1 MESPLNPLSFDADQ
15 ERRFGGVARLYG
27 SAALQRLGALHI
39 AVVGVGGVGSWV
51 AEALARSGVGQLTL
65 IDFDHVAESNI
76 NRQIHA
82 LSSTL
87 GASKVGVMAQRIDQI
102 NPACRVQIIDDFITP
117 DNQARL
123 LQGVAAVIDAIDQV
137 SSKTALAAHCHA
149 AQLPLV
155 LCGGA
160 GGKTDATQLT
170 VSDLA
175 LSTND
180 PLLAK
185 VRAQLR
191 KQHGFPAGTARG
203 KAQRF
208 GLTSVFINQAP
219 AQLPAATHCA
229 PGSALHCAGYGSAVH
244 VTAVLGFAAVGE
256 LLNRLLK

>member
-1 MESPLNPLSFDADQ
+1 MNPVTFDADQ
-15 ERRFGGVARLYG
+15 ERRFGGIARLYG
-27 SAALQRLGALHI
+27 SAALARLSALHI
-39 AVVGVGGVGSWV
+39 AVVGIGGVGSWA
-51 AEALARSGVGQLTL
+51 AEALARSGVGRLTL
-65 IDFDHVAESNI
+65 IDFDHIAESNI

-87 GASKVGVMAQRIDQI
+87 GASKVAVMAQRIREI
-102 NPACRVQIIDDFITP
+102 NPACGVQVIDDFMTP
-117 DNQARL
+117 DNQAQL
-123 LQGVAAVIDAIDQV
+123 LQGVDAVIDAIDQIR
-137 SSKTALAAHCHA
+137 SKTALAAYCHA
-149 AQLPLV
+149 AQLPLM

-191 KQHGFPAGTARG
+191 KQHGFPAGNSRG
-203 KAQRF
+203 KTQGKVQRF
-208 GLTSVFINQAP
+208 GLSSIFINQAP
-219 AQLPAATHCA
+219 AALPAAAQCA
-229 PGSALHCAGYGSAVH
+229 PGSALNCAGYGSAVH
-244 VTAVLGFAAVGE
+244 VTAVLGLAAAGE